1 MTDAPLF
8 TNRIQAGERLAQ
20 VIDTNLQKQ
29 FASGIKPIP
38 IVYALPRGGLPVAA
52 PIADLLG
59 CPLTVTVAKKI
70 THPNNS
76 ELAIGAVAASGQ
88 VLWMEQKLS
97 RFRGNFQ
104 WRKVAVEAALNK
116 AKSIEAQFLP
126 FCPQVDAKGAT
137 LILVDDG
144 IATGM
149 TIAVAAKALSM
160 LAPAQIWLCAPLAPA
175 SLLTWLQKCWDAQ
188 KHNGESNLEHRTI
201 VLATPE
207 PFFSVSNFY
216 AEFPQV
222 EISEAIMYLS
232 DRGKADRGN

>member
-1 MTDAPLF
+1 MREFMTDAPLF
-8 TNRIQAGERLAQ
+8 ANRIQAGERLAE
-20 VIDTNLQKQ
+20 VIDTNLQNL
-29 FASGIKPIP
+29 FASGIKPVP

-70 THPNNS
+70 SHPSNS

-88 VLWMEQKLS
+88 VLWMQQKLS
-97 RFRGNFQ
+97 RQANFQ
-104 WRKVAVEAALNK
+104 WRKVALEAALNK

-160 LAPAQIWLCAPLAPA
+160 LAPAQIWLCAPLAPP
-175 SLLTWLQKCWDAQ
+175 SLLTWLQQWCDDG
-188 KHNGESNLEHRTI
+188 KHNGHNVQHRTI

-216 AEFPQV
+216 AQFPQV
-222 EISEAIMYLS
+222 EISEALMYLRE
-232 DRGKADRGN
+232 RGKG

>member
-8 TNRIQAGERLAQ
+8 ANRIQAGERLAQ
-20 VIDTNLQKQ
+20 VIDTNLQNL
-29 FASGIKPIP
+29 FASGIKPVP

-70 THPNNS
+70 SHPNNS
-76 ELAIGAVAASGQ
+76 ELAIGAVTASGQ
-88 VLWMEQKLS
+88 VLWMQQKLS
-97 RFRGNFQ
+97 RRANFQ
-104 WRKVAVEAALNK
+104 WRKVAVEAALDK

-160 LAPAQIWLCAPLAPA
+160 LAPAQIWLCAPLAPP
-175 SLLTWLQKCWDAQ
+175 SLLTWLQQCCDIR
-188 KHNGESNLEHRTI
+188 KHNGEGNVQHRTI

-207 PFFSVSNFY
+207 PFLSVSNFY

-222 EISEAIMYLS
+222 EISEALMYL
-232 DRGKADRGN
+232 RGKGEGAKGK